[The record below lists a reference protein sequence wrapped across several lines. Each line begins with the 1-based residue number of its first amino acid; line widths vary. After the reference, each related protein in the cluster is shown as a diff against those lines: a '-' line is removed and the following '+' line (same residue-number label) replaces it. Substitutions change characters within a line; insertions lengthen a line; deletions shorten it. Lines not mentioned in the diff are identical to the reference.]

1 MKGRNRRK
9 LLKVFIY
16 PEPLVCRLVGWPRC
30 GQRKCVDCWA
40 AVANISILIF
50 GHILFLSAR
59 LSVSPGIAYSL
70 SSTASSHLTFV
81 ILEWDVDQTT
91 SSRVVM
97 LILQSETSLSL
108 TAVLEKKM
116 FGCIEEREKH
126 LEQHEEPLY
135 AFTGTWRVYD

>member
-59 LSVSPGIAYSL
+59 HRTKIVAFSD
-70 SSTASSHLTFV
+70 TA
-81 ILEWDVDQTT
+81 
-91 SSRVVM
+91 
-97 LILQSETSLSL
+97 
-108 TAVLEKKM
+108 
-116 FGCIEEREKH
+116 ER
-126 LEQHEEPLY
+126 PSM
-135 AFTGTWRVYD
+135 